1 MIIVNGLC
9 IITITMTTQ
18 IFMLIQYFRN
28 SSNDDKLKSGKADLK
43 QTKSL
48 KTSVVATFFHN
59 TILIMCFG
67 TLFVSECFELIRV
80 IGNFR
85 NKNENGEDKSD
96 DVIRFMINLL
106 SYIHGLCVPWIYSL
120 IYIQQSSQNT

>member
-9 IITITMTTQ
+9 IITITMITQ

-28 SSNDDKLKSGKADLK
+28 SSNDDKLKSRKADLK
-43 QTKSL
+43 QTKSH

-59 TILIMCFG
+59 TTLIMCFG
-67 TLFVSECFELIRV
+67 PLFVSKFFELIRV

-85 NKNENGEDKSD
+85 NKNKKW
-96 DVIRFMINLL
+96 RR
-106 SYIHGLCVPWIYSL
+106 
-120 IYIQQSSQNT
+120 